1 VACAARRSF
10 SPAGPACVGTCARPQ
25 PATTAASATNAT
37 AATRLLHRRD
47 SRSDDRS
54 TAAVLRPNPAQVTL
68 TDYSD
73 PQNPQDKPSSA
84 VKVNTASSKTGV
96 TITWTITD
104 PPVHQLGGAVQTA
117 NATGYVGKW
126 VNAKQVSATASTR
139 GGNHLDF
146 AVICFNDSRYPAP
159 PSGSFGPGGPPSMA
173 PAFRRH

>member
-1 VACAARRSF
+1 MRGKTRAVFASIGMLGVTFGLASAVGAASSPTPNGFFACLSAN
-10 SPAGPACVGTCARPQ
+10 
-25 PATTAASATNAT
+25 TTALVFPGLSGPGYQT
-37 AATRLLHRRD
+37 
-47 SRSDDRS
+47 
-54 TAAVLRPNPAQVTL
+54 QVTL

-73 PQNPQDKPSSA
+73 PNNPQDKPSSA

-117 NATGYVGKW
+117 NATGYAGKW
-126 VNAKQVSATASTR
+126 VNAKQVSATASTK

-159 PSGSFGPGGPPSMA
+159 PSGSFGPGGQPSVA